1 MKKLVIII
9 ICLLSC
15 IYPLDAQ
22 TKSQVISDITYT
34 MDDFASDL
42 SFVNERHDFAVS
54 NIQSISHTFGSADY
68 FMYNNI
74 QVQSFRKWL
83 EEYCFQVLNKE
94 YVGHELEIIEK
105 TVRKVDEDEKNDKR
119 YRFDAFLTR
128 SSNRSVNDK
137 VKVTFI
143 VEWKGEGKYVSILE
157 IKGKWYE
164 QFQQTVNI
172 STTDNRTQI
181 KQKSDKDSDGFMTG
195 LFSSSYLYIILIPIV
210 IGLLFYFVPEKKH
223 GWLLL
228 SLILLVSVLHLYIW
242 LRIPDQIDKKILAQY
257 DKYETVDSLKVA
269 RVYKNGNW
277 GLIDYKGNILL
288 PIEYQGVGAFSENM
302 TWIQKGEKFGYINKK
317 GEIKITPQYDGG
329 SGFHN
334 NQALVKASNDNNVI
348 GSIIDKEGNLIHKL
362 PYTNLGRFKNG
373 LVEVQL
379 NGKYGYFSYK
389 DFREVIPTIYD
400 RTRMEENYI
409 KVEKNGVWGVLDI
422 TGNTVLPL
430 DYGQI
435 MTNGTNTF
443 IIRDKQTKKY
453 GMMDNLQNT
462 IIQSKYDYM
471 KFLNEKLIKIKSG
484 DLYGVMDTDG
494 KWLLQL
500 NLKYIGEEREE
511 MVALKGNNKKW
522 GFMNSKGELSIPL
535 QYDNVNSFYDG
546 IAEVEHNNKWG
557 FIDKKGEVVIPLM
570 YEGVRYSSLGLI
582 PAKLNGKWG
591 YINHKNETVIQF
603 QYDIATSF
611 NFNNAQPGTA
621 EVIKNNASGVIDS
634 QGKTVIPCQYQRLY
648 WRSGYYKAKQQGKWG
663 VLSPNGKIIHDF
675 LYDELDIQKNKV
687 TAVKNNQN
695 VQFNLP

>member
-195 LFSSSYLYIILIPIV
+195 LFSSSYLYIILFPIV

-288 PIEYQGVGAFSENM
+288 PIEYQGVGAFCEYM
-302 TWIQKGEKFGYINKK
+302 TWIQKDNKVGYINNK
-317 GEIKITPQYDGG
+317 GEIKIATQYDGG
-329 SGFHN
+329 RAFHN
-334 NQALVKASNDNNVI
+334 GQTLVNLLLTAPKKCILLLSVVMFPQAACPKSVPFPV
-348 GSIIDKEGNLIHKL
+348 
-362 PYTNLGRFKNG
+362 
-373 LVEVQL
+373 
-379 NGKYGYFSYK
+379 
-389 DFREVIPTIYD
+389 D
-400 RTRMEENYI
+400 RPIVR
-409 KVEKNGVWGVLDI
+409 
-422 TGNTVLPL
+422 
-430 DYGQI
+430 
-435 MTNGTNTF
+435 
-443 IIRDKQTKKY
+443 
-453 GMMDNLQNT
+453 
-462 IIQSKYDYM
+462 IQ
-471 KFLNEKLIKIKSG
+471 
-484 DLYGVMDTDG
+484 
-494 KWLLQL
+494 
-500 NLKYIGEEREE
+500 
-511 MVALKGNNKKW
+511 
-522 GFMNSKGELSIPL
+522 
-535 QYDNVNSFYDG
+535 
-546 IAEVEHNNKWG
+546 
-557 FIDKKGEVVIPLM
+557 
-570 YEGVRYSSLGLI
+570 
-582 PAKLNGKWG
+582 
-591 YINHKNETVIQF
+591 
-603 QYDIATSF
+603 
-611 NFNNAQPGTA
+611 
-621 EVIKNNASGVIDS
+621 
-634 QGKTVIPCQYQRLY
+634 PCQKLRRYIAADKPRHIHLY
-648 WRSGYYKAKQQGKWG
+648 SA
-663 VLSPNGKIIHDF
+663 
-675 LYDELDIQKNKV
+675 
-687 TAVKNNQN
+687 
-695 VQFNLP
+695 